1 MVNAVLSLVLWLVG
15 LAHFASIAIIV
26 LLLLTL
32 FPARRIFPL
41 VQWLCRNQLR
51 IMGCSLEVH
60 GRDCVPSDRAVLFF
74 GNHESLF
81 DVFAIASAL
90 PRFAVGLEADHHFKM
105 PLWGRITAAWGN
117 LPVPEGR
124 IAEALEAFDL
134 ATAVL
139 ASGTDFII
147 LPEGHRTRTGSLGEL
162 KKGGFHMALGTK
174 ADIVPFVQQGLYEF
188 HNTHSWR
195 LYPRRLKVIFGKP
208 ILFESFKDLSVDELR
223 ERVRKALMEL
233 DAGS

>member
-1 MVNAVLSLVLWLVG
+1 MLNTLLSLVLWLLG
-15 LAHFASIAIIV
+15 LVHFLAIGIIV
-26 LLLLTL
+26 LLLLML
-32 FPARRIFPL
+32 FPARRVFPL

-60 GRDCVPSDRAVLFF
+60 GRDCVPSDRAVLLM

-81 DVFAIASAL
+81 DVFAVASAL

-105 PLWGRITAAWGN
+105 PLWGRLTAAWGN

-124 IAEALEAFDL
+124 IAAALETFDQ

-139 ASGTDFII
+139 ASGTDVII
-147 LPEGHRTRTGSLGEL
+147 LPEGHRTRTGFLGEL

-174 ADIVPFVQQGLYEF
+174 ADILPFVQQGLYEF

-195 LYPRRLKVIFGKP
+195 LYPRRLKVVFGQP
-208 ILFESFKDLSVDELR
+208 IPYDSYKDQSVDQIR
-223 ERVRKALMEL
+223 ERVRTALLEL
-233 DAGS
+233 DLDD